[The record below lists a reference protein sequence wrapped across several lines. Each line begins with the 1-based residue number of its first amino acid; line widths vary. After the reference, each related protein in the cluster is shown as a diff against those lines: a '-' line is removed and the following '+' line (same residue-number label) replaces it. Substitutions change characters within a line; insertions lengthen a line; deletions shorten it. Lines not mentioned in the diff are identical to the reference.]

1 MFDQGTHVALREML
15 NLILDITFGTNLIDI
30 YGYAPERE
38 RERERSRRGGNER
51 VGEIVESHLLH
62 RIRALLLLF
71 RFSSQKQTRNSDSFS
86 LLVISIG
93 GASLS

>member
-38 RERERSRRGGNER
+38 RERGHGGEGTRG
-51 VGEIVESHLLH
+51 
-62 RIRALLLLF
+62 
-71 RFSSQKQTRNSDSFS
+71 
-86 LLVISIG
+86 
-93 GASLS
+93 

>member
-38 RERERSRRGGNER
+38 RERSRRGGNER
-51 VGEIVESHLLH
+51 VGEIVESYLLH
-62 RIRALLLLF
+62 KIRVLLF

-93 GASLS
+93 GASLC